1 MKIIDYI
8 SSFFKILYGGSAILY
23 ASIMCGIDP
32 KNELKYRKKVSKIL
46 TNLIAQKVIIEGEKD
61 YDAQLLI
68 GNHTHNLDI
77 SLMESIYDEKLIW
90 VAKKELG
97 DLPIIKYMVTKTD
110 MILIDRKNKRSVL
123 QMIKEVKKRIDKGFK
138 VVVFPEGTRN
148 KVNPQK
154 MLPWKKGVKALAE
167 KLNPK
172 IQPFVII
179 NLPYAFKGKF
189 LIKKVP
195 IKVVFLDSFYPQDYP
210 NWYEETREKM
220 QKILDKEYKKLKEQN
235 DEI

>member
-1 MKIIDYI
+1 MKITDYI
-8 SSFFKILYGGSAILY
+8 TSFFKILYGGGVIFY
-23 ASIMCGIDP
+23 TSIMCGIDP
-32 KNELKYRKKVSKIL
+32 KNELKYRKKASKIL
-46 TNLIAQKVIIEGEKD
+46 TNLIAEKVIIEGKID
-61 YDAQLLI
+61 PKAQLLI

-97 DLPIIKYMVTKTD
+97 EIPIIKYMLTKTD
-110 MILIDRKNKRSVL
+110 MILIDRKNKRSVI
-123 QMIKEVKKRIDKGFK
+123 QMIKEVKNRIDKGLK

-179 NLPYAFKGKF
+179 NLPYAFKRKY

-195 IKVVFLDSFYPQDYP
+195 IKVIFLNSFYPDENP

-220 QKILDKEYKKLKEQN
+220 QKILDKEYQKLKE
-235 DEI
+235 

>member
-8 SSFFKILYGGSAILY
+8 ASFFKIIYGGLSILY

-46 TNLIAQKVIIEGEKD
+46 TNLISTNVIIEGNIDKN
-61 YDAQLLI
+61 AQLLI

-77 SLMESIYDEKLIW
+77 ALMESIYDEKLIW

-97 DLPIIKYMVTKTD
+97 EIPIIKYMLTKTD
-110 MILIDRKNKRSVL
+110 MILIDRKNKRSIL
-123 QMIKEVKKRIDKGFK
+123 QMIKEVKKRIDNGYK

-148 KVNPQK
+148 KLNPKK
-154 MLPWKKGVKALAE
+154 MLPWKKGVKAMAE

-179 NLPYAFKGKF
+179 NLPYAFKSKF

-195 IKVVFLDSFYPQDYP
+195 IKVVFLESFYPNDNP
-210 NWYEETREKM
+210 NWYEETKEKI
-220 QKILDKEYKKLKEQN
+220 QKILDIEYTKLKEQN
-235 DEI
+235 EI

>member
-8 SSFFKILYGGSAILY
+8 SSFYKIIRGGTAILY
-23 ASIMCGIDP
+23 ASAMCGINP

-46 TNLIAQKVIIEGEKD
+46 TNLIAEKVIIEGEID
-61 YDAQLLI
+61 PDAKLLI

-77 SLMESIYDEKLIW
+77 SLMESVYEEKLIW
-90 VAKKELG
+90 VTKKELG
-97 DLPIIKYMVTKTD
+97 DIPIIKYMVTKTD

-123 QMIKEVKKRIDKGFK
+123 QMIKEVKKKIDEGFK

-148 KVNPQK
+148 KINPKK

-195 IKVVFLDSFYPQDYP
+195 IKVIFLKSFYPEENP

-220 QKILDKEYKKLKEQN
+220 QQILDKEYKKIKE
-235 DEI
+235 

>member
-8 SSFFKILYGGSAILY
+8 TSISKIIYGGSAILY
-23 ASIMCGIDP
+23 ASIMCGIDS

-46 TNLIAQKVIIEGEKD
+46 TNLIASEVIIEGEIDKS
-61 YDAQLLI
+61 AQLLI

-77 SLMESIYDEKLIW
+77 SLMESIFDEKLYW

-97 DLPIIKYMVTKTD
+97 DIPIIKYMVTKSD
-110 MILIDRKNKRSVL
+110 MILIDRNNKRSII
-123 QMIKEVKKRIDKGFK
+123 QMIKEVKKRIDNGEK
-138 VVVFPEGTRN
+138 VVIFPEGTRN
-148 KVNPQK
+148 KKNPKK
-154 MLPWKKGVKALAE
+154 MLPWKKGIKALGE

-179 NLPYAFKGKF
+179 NLPYAFEGKF

-195 IKVVFLDSFYPQDYP
+195 IKVIFLDSFYPEEKP
-210 NWYEETREKM
+210 NWFEETRAKM
-220 QKILDKEYKKLKEQN
+220 QEILDKEYNNEN
-235 DEI
+235 

>member
-8 SSFFKILYGGSAILY
+8 SSLFKIAYGAGAIFY

-32 KNELKYRKKVSKIL
+32 KNELKYRKRVSKIL
-46 TNLIAQKVIIEGEKD
+46 TKLISTEVIIEGEIDKS
-61 YDAQLLI
+61 AQLLI

-97 DLPIIKYMVTKTD
+97 EMPIIKYMLINTD
-110 MILIDRKNKRSVL
+110 MILIDRKNKRSIL
-123 QMIKEVKKRIDKGFK
+123 QMIKEVKNRIDKGFK

-148 KVNPQK
+148 KTNPKK

-179 NLPYAFKGKF
+179 NLPYAFDGL
-189 LIKKVP
+189 LIKPQK
-195 IKVVFLDSFYPQDYP
+195 IKVIFLKSFYPEDRP
-210 NWYEETREKM
+210 NWYEEVREEM
-220 QKILDKEYKKLKEQN
+220 QEILDKEYKDKK
-235 DEI
+235 

>member
-8 SSFFKILYGGSAILY
+8 TSFFKLVYGGIILIFTSA
-23 ASIMCGIDP
+23 MCGINP
-32 KNELKYRKKVSKIL
+32 KNELKYRKKASKIL
-46 TNLIAQKVIIEGEKD
+46 TSLIAKKVIIEGEIDKS
-61 YDAQLLI
+61 AQLLI

-77 SLMESIYDEKLIW
+77 ALMESIYSEKLIW

-97 DLPIIKYMVTKTD
+97 EIPIIKYMVTKTD

-123 QMIKEVKKRIDKGFK
+123 QMIKEVKNRIERGFK

-148 KVNPQK
+148 KSNPKK

-167 KLNPK
+167 KINPK

-179 NLPYAFKGKF
+179 NLPYAFQGKF

-195 IKVVFLDSFYPQDYP
+195 IKVIFLDSFYPEENP

-220 QKILDKEYKKLKEQN
+220 QKILNQEYSKLKEN
-235 DEI
+235 K